1 MNIYQ
6 ISQDLLSLF
15 DEIEANGGEITPEQ
29 EQELAITQDALK
41 DKVKSYVGVIQHYKD
56 DLAAIKA
63 EEARLKA
70 LKDSKQKIIDRLSNV
85 VIKAID
91 EFGDTTKAGA
101 KFIEYSTGKV
111 SIRKSEAVEVDEN
124 VVNHIV
130 KALNTCVN
138 NEIYN
143 NQLDVI
149 DRIDKDI
156 LTDKIATM
164 PHMLGDVM
172 IDSGYNVTDADLNH
186 ITLDVSCQINLADIL
201 DGCAYDVVKEIAK
214 HSLNFEAKPKIS
226 KTDLKNELKTNGS
239 CAPNIARLVTNK
251 SLTIK

>member
-6 ISQDLLSLF
+6 ISQDFISLF

-63 EEARLKA
+63 EEARLKV

-101 KFIEYSTGKV
+101 KFIEYPTGKV
-111 SIRKSEAVEVDEN
+111 SIRKSEAVEVDDN
-124 VVNHIV
+124 VVDHIV
-130 KALNTCVN
+130 KALNSCIN

-149 DRIDKDI
+149 DRIDHDI
-156 LTDKIATM
+156 LVDKIATM
-164 PHMLGDVM
+164 PHEIGDVM
-172 IDSGYNVTDADLNH
+172 INSGYNITDGDLNH
-186 ITLDVSCQINLADIL
+186 ITLDVSCQIQLADVL
-201 DGCAYDVVKEIAK
+201 DGTAYDVVKEIAK

-226 KTDLKNELKTNGS
+226 KTDMKTELKANGS

>member
-15 DEIEANGGEITPEQ
+15 DEIEANGGEITLEQ

-101 KFIEYSTGKV
+101 KFIEYPTGKV
-111 SIRKSEAVEVDEN
+111 SIRKTESVEVDDN

-149 DRIDKDI
+149 DRIDHDV
-156 LTDKIATM
+156 LVDKIATM

-172 IDSGYNVTDADLNH
+172 IDSGYNVTDDDLNH
-186 ITLDVSCQINLADIL
+186 ITLEVSCQIQLADVL

-214 HSLNFEAKPKIS
+214 HTLDFEAKSKIS
-226 KTDLKNELKTNGS
+226 KTDLKTELKANGS

>member
-15 DEIEANGGEITPEQ
+15 DEIEANCGEITPEQ

-101 KFIEYSTGKV
+101 KFIEYPTGKV
-111 SIRKSEAVEVDEN
+111 SIRKSETVELDDN
-124 VVNHIV
+124 VITHIV

-149 DRIDKDI
+149 DRIDRDV
-156 LTDKIATM
+156 LVDKIATM
-164 PHMLGDVM
+164 PHLLGEVM
-172 IDSGYNVTDADLNH
+172 IDSGYNVTDDDLNH
-186 ITLDVSCQINLADIL
+186 ITLDVNCQINLADIL
-201 DGCAYDVVKEIAK
+201 DGCAYDVVREIAK

-226 KTDLKNELKTNGS
+226 KTDLKTELKENGS

>member
-6 ISQDLLSLF
+6 ISQELLSLF

-70 LKDSKQKIIDRLSNV
+70 LKDSRQKIIDRLSTV
-85 VIKAID
+85 IIKAVED
-91 EFGDTTKAGA
+91 FGDSNKSGN
-101 KFIEYSTGKV
+101 KFIEYPTGKV
-111 SIRKSEAVEVDEN
+111 SIRRTEAVELDDN
-124 VVNHIV
+124 VIEHIV
-130 KALNTCVN
+130 KALNVCVN

-143 NQLDVI
+143 NQIDVI

-164 PHMLGDVM
+164 PHKLGEVL
-172 IDSGYNVTDADLNH
+172 IEHGYNVTDGDLEH
-186 ITLDVSCQINLADIL
+186 ITLDVNCQIKLSDIL
-201 DGCAYDVVKEIAK
+201 DGSAYEIVREIAK
-214 HSLNFEAKPKIS
+214 HTLNFDAKPKIS
-226 KTDLKNELKTNGS
+226 KSDIKPELKANGS

-251 SLTIK
+251 SLVIK

>member
-63 EEARLKA
+63 EEARLKS

-101 KFIEYSTGKV
+101 KFIEYPTGKV
-111 SIRKSEAVEVDEN
+111 SIRKSESVEVDDN

-130 KALNTCVN
+130 
-138 NEIYN
+138 N

-164 PHMLGDVM
+164 PHKLGEVM

-226 KTDLKNELKTNGS
+226 KTDLKNELKENGS

>member
-41 DKVKSYVGVIQHYKD
+41 DKVKNYVGVIQHYKD

-63 EEARLKA
+63 EEARLKS
-70 LKDSKQKIIDRLSNV
+70 LKDSKQKVIDRLSDV
-85 VIKAID
+85 LIKAID
-91 EFGDTTKAGA
+91 DFGDTNKNGV
-101 KFIEYSTGKV
+101 KSIEYPTGRV
-111 SIRKSEAVEVDEN
+111 SIRRSEAVEVDDN
-124 VVNHIV
+124 VVQHIV

-143 NQLDVI
+143 NQIDVI

-164 PHMLGDVM
+164 PHKLGEVIVDH
-172 IDSGYNVTDADLNH
+172 GYSVTDGDLNH
-186 ITLDVSCQINLADIL
+186 VKLDVSCQINLADVL
-201 DGCAYDVVKEIAK
+201 DGTAYNVVKEIAK

-226 KTDLKNELKTNGS
+226 KTDMKLDLKENGS

-251 SLTIK
+251 SLVIK